1 MGLRSFVFVA
11 FLALLSSV
19 ASVSSSTSEQPLFS
33 RQNNDFL
40 APTISNNTV
49 AVEKKKFSVVWLWVL
64 RISVGGLN
72 LFCIAE
78 YLLYSFFILVCMV
91 YTFKLVNTAKSRIM
105 VSVIFFIV
113 ILLEF
118 TVLPMFVMYFP
129 LALYGVDTTYL
140 PSGKKNTITGAAL
153 FPPVLV
159 TASLYLI
166 VCTFV
171 VFQIFPFLGSCW
183 ILIKYGINPKR
194 KSVEKAMMD
203 NKFQSMESD
212 ATTQERHKRMSREQ
226 LVFER
231 LSNPKKAPTVLIVM
245 PVYNEDPDALFNAV
259 LSVTKANYLKSCMHL
274 FVSFDDESV
283 SELYLRLLDK
293 MGVFHHV
300 ALATGTKDPSIN
312 FESGTI
318 GRLGINQPSK
328 VEQQFQELKRVFS
341 DGTVAYDIPTQFT
354 VTFEGLCVTIC
365 RFPHNGKRATQA
377 KTFKMMNKM
386 YGGKGC
392 NTERTFVLY
401 IDSDIILERN
411 AIYEFSRAMELEPHK
426 VAYTGYITCRTSLA
440 PWNFLVAFQDAEY
453 LQSQLIHRSFEAVLG
468 GVVCLPGAL
477 TMVRLRALKEVA
489 PHYFTRLDTEKTL
502 DYHRFHLGEDRYMT
516 HLLMEVAT
524 NKPKERK
531 RKEAEAKRR
540 AAGKHPKKIT
550 KGNNA
555 FTIGFCTSARC
566 KTEAPDTW
574 QKLLKQRRRWFL
586 GAVANEIFMLTAPG
600 LWYHTPFLMFAKLW
614 DFGCRSMIFYVTLA
628 NVYLNNAVFPYLLDD
643 TGKLIVSRRSEEANA
658 SLDILSIF
666 FPVAK
671 PGEAESIW
679 SFAIPLSLFVGPM
692 LIKWFVLIYV
702 GICLKRWRMA
712 ALFPI
717 VSILQPA
724 YGMAYTVYALK
735 TYALRSWGGPRTDRD
750 GGDDAM
756 AALERAWAM
765 IKVGDPSKEMP
776 YDPENEDEESAEWK
790 RGSTYEHGD
799 EVIEIDLAADNN
811 RKSKMKSWFP
821 SKRNTAVEEPKDPKS
836 FSINFVNIKS
846 LDEDDRVT
854 LYTQT
859 IDRFGSLNSLRQ
871 TLSRKGVLQRPL
883 TVFGGNK
890 SARSAGGLRNEVQM
904 LQRTP
909 SGLRNETRDSDDGVE
924 QGTSIQNSINT
935 VGNGPRM
942 NNFNQ
947 PTQRQYGNQRA
958 PTGNQ
963 TQLQRAPSGNQ
974 TQLQRDPLG
983 SQPQHQTNPSGNP
996 SQHQRAP
1003 SGSQIQP
1010 QHQKQASDGQNGQ
1023 NWQGQ
1028 HQKQPSAGPH
1038 INFAPMPA
1046 QNAQVGHNNQI
1057 PHARNPPPLNNP
1069 HARNPPPLF
1078 DPSNARVPPAIL
1090 AHSQQFQRSTSPPL
1104 AFAPSPILIQMNTPN
1119 IANISPNVGNA
1130 YPPQAFVGVNG
1141 RPLSQV
1147 HQGQRRSQYYPN
1159 ENLQTPHL
1167 QHYSPQLQ
1175 LLPSPQIQ
1183 QAMPPQNGNRTP
1195 RQTYAQYPQHPQH

>member
-1 MGLRSFVFVA
+1 
-11 FLALLSSV
+11 
-19 ASVSSSTSEQPLFS
+19 
-33 RQNNDFL
+33 
-40 APTISNNTV
+40 
-49 AVEKKKFSVVWLWVL
+49 
-64 RISVGGLN
+64 
-72 LFCIAE
+72 
-78 YLLYSFFILVCMV
+78 MV
-91 YTFKLVNTAKSRIM
+91 YTFRLVNTAKSRIM
-105 VSVIFFIV
+105 VALIFFIV
-113 ILLEF
+113 ILLEL

-203 NKFQSMESD
+203 NKFQSMESE
-212 ATTQERHKRMSREQ
+212 TTTHERHKRMSREQ

-293 MGVFHHV
+293 MGVFHHA
-300 ALATGTKDPSIN
+300 ALASENKDPSIN

-341 DGTVAYDIPTQFT
+341 DGTIAYDIPTQIT

-386 YGGKGC
+386 YGGKGS

-401 IDSDIILERN
+401 IDSDIILETN
-411 AIYEFSRAMELEPHK
+411 AIYEFSRAMELEPNK

-440 PWNFLVAFQDAEY
+440 PWNFLVAYQDAEY

-531 RKEAEAKRR
+531 RKAAEAKRR
-540 AAGKHPKKIT
+540 AAGKHPKTIK
-550 KGNNA
+550 KGSNA

-643 TGKLIVSRRSEEANA
+643 TGKLIVNRRSEEEKNA
-658 SLDILSIF
+658 SLDILTIF

-671 PGEAESIW
+671 PGDEQSIW
-679 SFAIPLSLFVGPM
+679 SFAIPLALFVGPM

-702 GICLKRWRMA
+702 GLCLKRWRMS

-724 YGMAYTVYALK
+724 YGMAYTIYALK

-756 AALERAWAM
+756 AALERAWGM
-765 IKVGDPSKEMP
+765 IKVGDPSKEAP
-776 YDPENEDEESAEWK
+776 FDPENEDEETSEWK
-790 RGSTYEHGD
+790 RSSKFEQGD
-799 EVIEIDLAADNN
+799 EVIEINLEGANNDKNNN
-811 RKSKMKSWFP
+811 RKSRIKSWFP
-821 SKRNTAVEEPKDPKS
+821 SKRNTVAEEMKDPKS

-859 IDRFGSLNSLRQ
+859 IDRFGSMTSLQQ
-871 TLSRKGVLQRPL
+871 TLNRKGVMQRPL

-890 SARSAGGLRNEVQM
+890 SPRSPGGLRNEVQL

-909 SGLRNETRDSDDGVE
+909 SDLRHETRSLDGDGV
-924 QGTSIQNSINT
+924 QKVTTALNSINAAD
-935 VGNGPRM
+935 N
-942 NNFNQ
+942 
-947 PTQRQYGNQRA
+947 
-958 PTGNQ
+958 
-963 TQLQRAPSGNQ
+963 APSGNQ
-974 TQLQRDPLG
+974 APLRR
-983 SQPQHQTNPSGNP
+983 S
-996 SQHQRAP
+996 P
-1003 SGSQIQP
+1003 SGSPLQL
-1010 QHQKQASDGQNGQ
+1010 QHQKQESDGQEIQ
-1023 NWQGQ
+1023 PRSQ
-1028 HQKQPSAGPH
+1028 HQKKPSAGPH
-1038 INFAPMPA
+1038 INFPPETA
-1046 QNAQVGHNNQI
+1046 QDDKAGLGGSQL
-1057 PHARNPPPLNNP
+1057 PYARNPPPPLNNLL
-1069 HARNPPPLF
+1069 ARSPPPLL

-1090 AHSQQFQRSTSPPL
+1090 SHSQQYQHNGTPPL
-1104 AFAPSPILIQMNTPN
+1104 AFAPSPILIQVNTPI
-1119 IANISPNVGNA
+1119 IANVSPNLVSA
-1130 YPPQAFVGVNG
+1130 FPPQTYVNG
-1141 RPLSQV
+1141 RPLSQIYE
-1147 HQGQRRSQYYPN
+1147 GQRRSQYLPN
-1159 ENLQTPHL
+1159 ETLQSAQLPS
-1167 QHYSPQLQ
+1167 YSPQMQ
-1175 LLPSPQIQ
+1175 PTPSPQIQ
-1183 QAMPPQNGNRTP
+1183 HAISLQNGSGTP
-1195 RQTYAQYPQHPQH
+1195 RQYAQYPQHPEY